1 MKVKQTG
8 SILKGL
14 IFNLGIFL
22 IETNCLIDGVHE
34 AGLEI
39 NKKTTFVKVISKLII
54 YKF

>member
-1 MKVKQTG
+1 MEVKQTG

-22 IETNCLIDGVHE
+22 IEINCLIDGVHE

-39 NKKTTFVKVISKLII
+39 NKNHICQGDQQAYYL
-54 YKF
+54 